1 MSSLEDF
8 QLIHSSFIILYVWK
22 PQWQLMLVSAMKI
35 CRRHTHTHTD
45 AGAWLSLWES
55 HGFGNGGWSNES
67 CRDGSRRNVSTLGDK
82 RAGMERAISNVI
94 RVLRLHQVC
103 VCMCMRWRLSAG
115 PGILLFEKWGSPWR
129 PPMSYLRLITH
140 GAFCPLRACT
150 HK

>member
-103 VCMCMRWRLSAG
+103 VCVYVHALASISG
-115 PGILLFEKWGSPWR
+115 PGYPLVREMRISMATPDVLSQIDYPWCILSSQGMYS
-129 PPMSYLRLITH
+129 
-140 GAFCPLRACT
+140 
-150 HK
+150 